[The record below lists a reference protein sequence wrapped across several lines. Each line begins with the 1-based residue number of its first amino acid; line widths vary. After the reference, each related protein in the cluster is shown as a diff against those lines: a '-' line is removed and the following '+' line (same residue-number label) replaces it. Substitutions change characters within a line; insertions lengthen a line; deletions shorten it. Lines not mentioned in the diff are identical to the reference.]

1 MEIYNFTNKA
11 PLTKEDAEQIAKAI
25 EAFKKGEKQ
34 PDGRFTI
41 IKELKK
47 NDGE

>member
-1 MEIYNFTNKA
+1 MEIINFTDKA
-11 PLTKEDAEQIAKAI
+11 PLTKKDAEQMSKTI

-34 PDGRFTI
+34 PEGRFTI

-47 NDGE
+47 D